1 EVVDDDE
8 SDRAVAALKREG
20 REWRND
26 SKYKG
31 SRQPPLGVRLE
42 HVLNFLRE
50 EDADRCLNWES
61 KLQEISEYL
70 RWLSKDDPDRQLE
83 ACGLEVQNMY
93 RDAIDKV
100 RVHEQFQKFHYTPT
114 RLEFQKTTLPRP
126 SGRLDWMGCKRDHPM
141 RFTSKAP
148 DEELRFRSVITRR
161 IKPTNVMIPIGSKE
175 GEEFRSSF
183 RESQEKFL
191 WGEVNEV
198 NREDNLF
205 LMENDTYEDIATKQ
219 VGWVVKDPSTGEKTL
234 PDGTPL
240 LPNDYFSLAKERGAR
255 RAGLQQALRSFN
267 AVEHKMLM
275 TPWRR
280 VHLPLEAAELD
291 EVRHEIG
298 KNLHWKPFRLG
309 GGEMPFQLETAP
321 YTYWWHEFC
330 KKREELWER
339 ARPSADV
346 LQGGLRAW
354 ANVPPS
360 GSYGGAF
367 VWRMVDPDV
376 EVAQDQ
382 LRECE
387 KAAKM
392 LAAARQRSGE
402 RRDLMVF
409 VNAAW
414 SNAANGSYGLDGSSP
429 PPYIQ
434 LDPSDWEN
442 EKPGTRVKAILPEE
456 LEMLMFLSGK
466 QINPQMLVPLQEKG
480 KLFNIFARRVEKVME
495 DRSPDAPFPHEDSIL
510 TVEELLEVLNRGCDG
525 PVRRT
530 RFSVT
535 DAMCWLPR
543 LDTQGRVLFREH
555 LECYGTL
562 MASYQGTY
570 PEHRFSDISQWNPNL
585 WRPLTVNI
593 GTYKEHPTPR
603 LREDPTQIR
612 VRQYF
617 FNLAFRLGV
626 TMFRL
631 RTEKRETWAKLAPAS
646 TSSLFDT
653 IAKWKAEYKEAAKG
667 MTDDEAL
674 RLIRSRI
681 VAESAANATMLGRGR
696 RRTYVVR
703 RGDVVTPDV
712 LAEVWARDHNWDW
725 ASARV
730 RGQRPR
736 FFALDRWPVSFQAE
750 ATARRI
756 RGEEGGALDPLMVW
770 DPVAEE
776 STAGTFVRPKLRRYG
791 QREKVRFRP
800 GPAIYPIGDT
810 PLQQRVIQER
820 ITNMV
825 AEAIGIDRQRPRTW
839 AERLSG
845 ILPFHRSSSPA
856 TGGDPP
862 LPKIDPSLMPV
873 SWDPQSLLEAR
884 QVEGGAEDVDGDVE
898 MAGA

>member
-1 EVVDDDE
+1 MKQLEGLPGLRAAKERARLNSSPSMVSLQLDCSSECIYLTVKDFFVIFLLAYQTNPECDAEFRSILAGPLLERTPDRLDRLAKAFQSPSMEKFIKGGLKARLSQYDLSLPPRHIEHLGPGFNPGTESQPREKKTDSSPAADSLLLRKVRDDKAPVESEELDLRALIARRSAPPDRSKATAPQAAEPKATEPKAVEPKVTEPKAAELEAAEEPSSPVDQTSKEPAEDTTMDDDKRRKGYIPGSRPSASLREIQKRVYDSDEVMTDKEALDLYHELSLDDPLGDEEDMLDEPLGPSLPYFRKAIRPPPGPGRPPKEVVDDDE
-8 SDRAVAALKREG
+8 SDRAVAVLKREG

-70 RWLSKDDPDRQLE
+70 RWLGKDDPDRQLE
-83 ACGLEVQNMY
+83 ACSLEVQNMY

-100 RVHEQFQKFHYTPT
+100 RVHKQFQKFHYTPT

-126 SGRLDWMGCKRDHPM
+126 SGRLDWMGCQRDHPM

-161 IKPTNVMIPIGSKE
+161 IKPANVMISIGSKE

-183 RESQEKFL
+183 RESQKKFL
-191 WGEVNEV
+191 WGEVTEV

-267 AVEHKMLM
+267 AVEHKMLT

-330 KKREELWER
+330 KKREDMRER
-339 ARPSADV
+339 ARPSAEV

-429 PPYIQ
+429 PPYVQ
-434 LDPSDWEN
+434 LNPSDWEN

-510 TVEELLEVLNRGCDG
+510 TVEELLEILNRGCDR

-543 LDTQGRVLFREH
+543 LDTQGRVLYEPPSHIINDF
-555 LECYGTL
+555 
-562 MASYQGTY
+562 
-570 PEHRFSDISQWNPNL
+570 PP
-585 WRPLTVNI
+585 
-593 GTYKEHPTPR
+593 
-603 LREDPTQIR
+603 
-612 VRQYF
+612 F
-617 FNLAFRLGV
+617 F
-626 TMFRL
+626 
-631 RTEKRETWAKLAPAS
+631 
-646 TSSLFDT
+646 
-653 IAKWKAEYKEAAKG
+653 
-667 MTDDEAL
+667 
-674 RLIRSRI
+674 
-681 VAESAANATMLGRGR
+681 
-696 RRTYVVR
+696 
-703 RGDVVTPDV
+703 
-712 LAEVWARDHNWDW
+712 
-725 ASARV
+725 
-730 RGQRPR
+730 
-736 FFALDRWPVSFQAE
+736 
-750 ATARRI
+750 
-756 RGEEGGALDPLMVW
+756 
-770 DPVAEE
+770 
-776 STAGTFVRPKLRRYG
+776 
-791 QREKVRFRP
+791 
-800 GPAIYPIGDT
+800 
-810 PLQQRVIQER
+810 
-820 ITNMV
+820 
-825 AEAIGIDRQRPRTW
+825 
-839 AERLSG
+839 
-845 ILPFHRSSSPA
+845 
-856 TGGDPP
+856 PP
-862 LPKIDPSLMPV
+862 
-873 SWDPQSLLEAR
+873 
-884 QVEGGAEDVDGDVE
+884 
-898 MAGA
+898 